1 MLICRK
7 IVVVLLMSSMTCVAM
22 DGAIDFILQS
32 DSTSSLSH
40 ETSLPGLS
48 NSQIFIESKNFQPI
62 EIRGLSRSQT
72 LVKTEITKPK
82 QTDYDIYVS
91 LQFFP
96 IENEMMGAIK
106 EKVKEKE
113 IGLPKC
119 KIIPNPHVTLY
130 DGTVPLSAKKAKK
143 LEQELQNLSNQQQE
157 DIINVNNAE
166 IGGMCGSSSYFIAY
180 NLNDPDLCFR
190 GMAQNIR
197 DLVKVAPK
205 TYGNYYETMLA
216 NGFGGVFQ
224 HNLADTDETGFLHL
238 SLLKAYDTKPEH
250 PVYGKEWN
258 QKGNVKRRVGCI
270 INSIN
275 AVLTR
280 CPQQKVSEE
289 ISHQDIIIHLLTH
302 IISLNEREGT
312 QKRIK
317 DVANIRNELIDSLGQ
332 YVSSLS
338 QKSLR
343 IIVNGFYSQLQD
355 VELVGNEKLQSMFLG
370 YIDDNNIFNDDFSE
384 DNKKDNWIHPVS
396 DPQEIK
402 RYNKK
407 ADKLCQFLQNQSIN
421 KTLELKVKKWEFHV
435 RSINKETQ
443 SDTL

>member
-22 DGAIDFILQS
+22 DGAIELQS
-32 DSTSSLSH
+32 DSVFTSSSSY
-40 ETSLPGLS
+40 ETPLLGLS
-48 NSQIFIESKNFQPI
+48 DSQIFIESKNFQPI

-96 IENEMMGAIK
+96 IENEVMGAIK

-113 IGLPKC
+113 TGLPKC

-157 DIINVNNAE
+157 DIININNAE

-180 NLNDPDLCFR
+180 NLNAPDLCFKDTV
-190 GMAQNIR
+190 QYIR
-197 DLVKVAPK
+197 NLVKVAPK
-205 TYGNYYETMLA
+205 TYGDYRETMLI
-216 NGFGGVFQ
+216 NGFNGVFQ

-258 QKGNVKRRVGCI
+258 KRKKVKSKVHSIISNIDAVLKWYSQKG
-270 INSIN
+270 S
-275 AVLTR
+275 
-280 CPQQKVSEE
+280 S
-289 ISHQDIIIHLLTH
+289 QDIIKHLFQY
-302 IISLNEREGT
+302 ISLIKSEEV
-312 QKRIK
+312 QKIK
-317 DVANIRNELIDSLGQ
+317 DVNNIKQELIESLEQ
-332 YVSSLS
+332 CVSSEDA
-338 QKSLR
+338 KKR
-343 IIVNGFYSQLQD
+343 IVDRFYNQLQD
-355 VELVGNEKLQSMFLG
+355 IKLVGNQKLQSMFLG

-396 DPQEIK
+396 DPQEIEY
-402 RYNKK
+402 YNQQ
-407 ADKLCQFLQNQSIN
+407 ADRLCQFLQAQSTN
-421 KTLELKVKKWEFHV
+421 KTLELRVKKWEFHV
-435 RSINKETQ
+435 RSINKGTQ